1 MSFGGSPC
9 RKSSPTGYRGGTAP
23 ATFHRL
29 PYGNAPPMSE
39 DNSAKIM
46 TEQLRAPPV
55 LSTPDTHI
63 FEDPTPLITALRS
76 QRLTDKEIQDVYEVQ
91 RTVEEIRAGRWQRIA
106 LQFPDEMLHD
116 APRVFES
123 LQTALSRLRE
133 QEAQSNANIER
144 PEAATVAS
152 IEDVV
157 NELHEVDIAKQEASH
172 RSNSRRRLFI
182 LADTSYGA
190 CCVDEIAAE
199 HVEAD
204 VVVHYGRS
212 CLSPT
217 ARLPVIYVFTSRP
230 LPLEPV
236 IAAFE
241 ETFSHRDA
249 KVVVTAD
256 ITYSDYV
263 LTLYEKLKARGYSN
277 IFAPSII
284 HDPSSAIPN
293 RTIPPSVTASEEE
306 LKEYSLFHISDPPA
320 SLLLTLSSRLKS
332 MYIYP
337 TTGPISATPTV
348 LQVQTSQQLRRRYAL
363 LTSLTTCSIFGIL
376 INTLS
381 VKNYLHTIT
390 KIQAQLAAAGKK
402 SYTFVV
408 GKVNAAKVANFSEIG
423 GWIVVGCWES
433 SLIESADFYKPIITP
448 FELQLALMSDEERV
462 WTGEWTGD
470 FSSIVDC
477 EIPKKSADRRD
488 ENSQGDDGDISDEED
503 SAPPE
508 FDLRTGRY
516 VSHSRPMRTP
526 RAGLPSS
533 RELSISNAL
542 TKRANGDLAT
552 INGTL
557 SPGAEYLR
565 SQRTWQGLGSDFEIA
580 YEEESGATVEQG
592 RSGVARGYRVR
603 EDEERR

>member
-1 MSFGGSPC
+1 M
-9 RKSSPTGYRGGTAP
+9 A
-23 ATFHRL
+23 
-29 PYGNAPPMSE
+29 
-39 DNSAKIM
+39 D
-46 TEQLRAPPV
+46 QLRAPPV
-55 LSTPDTHI
+55 LSTLDTHI
-63 FEDPTPLITALRS
+63 FEDPTPLVSVPRS
-76 QRLTDKEIQDVYEVQ
+76 RHLTDKEIHNVYEIH
-91 RTVEEIRAGRWQRIA
+91 RTAEEISGGRWRRIA

-123 LQTALSRLRE
+123 L
-133 QEAQSNANIER
+133 
-144 PEAATVAS
+144 EAALANLPDKD
-152 IEDVV
+152 IESTSD
-157 NELHEVDIAKQEASH
+157 NGRTTSNSTLEITKELQEVDIGKQESAKHS
-172 RSNSRRRLFI
+172 SSRRRLFI

-236 IAAFE
+236 VTAFE
-241 ETFSHRDA
+241 ETFPEKES

-263 LTLYEKLKARGYSN
+263 NSVYEKLKSLGYSN

-284 HDPSSAIPN
+284 HDPSSPIPN
-293 RTIPPSVTASEEE
+293 RTIPPQVAAGEED
-306 LKEYSLFHISDPPA
+306 LKDYSLFHISEPPA

-337 TTGPISATPTV
+337 TTGPISAAPTA

-363 LTSLTTCSIFGIL
+363 LTSLTTCAIFGIL
-376 INTLS
+376 VNTLS

-390 KIQAQLAAAGKK
+390 KIRAQLAAAGKK

-408 GKVNAAKVANFSEIG
+408 GKINAAKVANFSEIG

-433 SLIESADFYKPIITP
+433 SLIESTEFYKPIITP
-448 FELQLALMSDEERV
+448 FELQLALRSDEERI

-470 FSSIVDC
+470 FSSIVG
-477 EIPKKSADRRD
+477 EVIAKPSA
-488 ENSQGDDGDISDEED
+488 EAKAETLQHDDGDIDDEEE

-516 VSHSRPMRTP
+516 VSHSRPMRSSH
-526 RAGLPSS
+526 AGLSNDRETAASS
-533 RELSISNAL
+533 AL
-542 TKRANGDLAT
+542 MKRANGDLAT
-552 INGTL
+552 INGTA

-580 YEEESGATVEQG
+580 YEAERGTAVEQG
-592 RSGVARGYRVR
+592 RSGVARGYTVG
-603 EDEERR
+603 EDEEKR

>member
-1 MSFGGSPC
+1 M
-9 RKSSPTGYRGGTAP
+9 
-23 ATFHRL
+23 
-29 PYGNAPPMSE
+29 
-39 DNSAKIM
+39 
-46 TEQLRAPPV
+46 
-55 LSTPDTHI
+55 
-63 FEDPTPLITALRS
+63 
-76 QRLTDKEIQDVYEVQ
+76 
-91 RTVEEIRAGRWQRIA
+91 
-106 LQFPDEMLHD
+106 
-116 APRVFES
+116 
-123 LQTALSRLRE
+123 
-133 QEAQSNANIER
+133 
-144 PEAATVAS
+144 
-152 IEDVV
+152 
-157 NELHEVDIAKQEASH
+157 
-172 RSNSRRRLFI
+172 
-182 LADTSYGA
+182 
-190 CCVDEIAAE
+190 DEIAAE

-236 IAAFE
+236 VTAFVE
-241 ETFSHRDA
+241 MFPRKDT

-256 ITYSDYV
+256 IAYSDHV
-263 LTLYEKLKARGYSN
+263 AAVCEKVKARGYSN
-277 IFAPSII
+277 VFAPSII
-284 HDPSSAIPN
+284 QDQSSPIPN
-293 RTIPPSVTASEEE
+293 RTIPPSVAAGEEG
-306 LKEYSLFHISDPPA
+306 LKEYNLFHISDPPA
-320 SLLLTLSSRLKS
+320 SLLLTLSSRMKS

-337 TTGPISATPTV
+337 TASSISPTPTA
-348 LQVQTSQQLRRRYAL
+348 LQVQTSQRLRRRYAL

-470 FSSIVDC
+470 FSSIADK
-477 EIPKKSADRRD
+477 EILKKSEVRRD
-488 ENSQGDDGDISDEED
+488 ETPEGNDGDINDEED

-526 RAGLPSS
+526 HAELPGNQEP
-533 RELSISNAL
+533 RTSNAL
-542 TKRANGDLAT
+542 MKRADGHLAT
-552 INGTL
+552 INGTA
-557 SPGAEYLR
+557 SPGAEFLR
-565 SQRTWQGLGSDFEIA
+565 SHRTWQGLGSDFEIA
-580 YEEESGATVEQG
+580 YEEEKGAPVEQG
-592 RSGVARGYRVR
+592 RSGIAREYRVG
-603 EDEERR
+603 EDEREEIELAMMQLCQGL